1 MCLFR
6 GSKINQMT
14 EQHLLGLLL
23 YQKVA
28 PAQVFPCEL
37 CEIFKSTF
45 YTKHLRENTSTT
57 TATTTETKHS
67 FSCMVRYARSMTV
80 ILLLKNMEK

>member
-45 YTKHLRENTSTT
+45 YTKHLRW
-57 TATTTETKHS
+57 
-67 FSCMVRYARSMTV
+67 
-80 ILLLKNMEK
+80 LLLHEQNLEYLLERFIYLQRDLLLMTIFVGVS